1 MKVVQY
7 TEFGDYD
14 RLQVVEAP
22 APQLAPGQMLVR
34 MTAAAVNPVD
44 DFVRRGL
51 HRTARQLPHIPGNEG
66 VGIVVTGTA
75 DLPAGTRVLVLPN
88 LLSGGLRGVA
98 GAGTWQELLVLSP
111 AEVAPAPAQLSDEAA
126 AGFSVAYLSAQL
138 SLEKAGFKAGHRV
151 LALGIGGAV
160 GNAAVQLARAQGAA
174 QVISTAGSSAKAEQA
189 RQAGYEHVIDLS
201 QESLTTG
208 VARLTDGAGVDV
220 VVDSLGGT
228 LTGPS
233 LSALRAGGSLVV
245 IGYAA
250 GTEATVTI
258 TDFVWK
264 KIAMYGTS
272 MGGREPGTYQHL
284 FEQFAPLVQAGALQ
298 PLFARSFPLAEVAE
312 AQRYLQEERPFG
324 KVVLTF

>member
-1 MKVVQY
+1 MRVVQFS
-7 TEFGDYD
+7 EFGGYD
-14 RLQVVEAP
+14 RLHVLEAP
-22 APQLAPGQMLVR
+22 APQPAPGQLRVR

-44 DFVRRGL
+44 DFVRRGR
-51 HRTARQLPHIPGNEG
+51 HRAVQQLPHISGNEG
-66 VGIVVTGTA
+66 VGIVETGTA
-75 DLPAGTRVLVLPN
+75 DFPAGTRVLVLPN

-98 GAGTWQELLVLSP
+98 GAGTWQELLVLDP
-111 AEVAPAPAQLSDEAA
+111 LEVVPAPPQLSDEVA
-126 AGFSVAYLSAQL
+126 AGFGVAYLSAQL
-138 SLEKAGFKAGHRV
+138 SLERGGFQAGHRV
-151 LALGIGGAV
+151 LALGVGGAV

-174 QVISTAGSSAKAEQA
+174 QVISTAGSSAKAAQA

-201 QESLTTG
+201 QESLTAG

-220 VVDSLGGT
+220 VIDSLGGT

-250 GTEATVTI
+250 GTEATITI

-272 MGGREPGTYQHL
+272 MGGREPGTYRHL
-284 FEQFAPLVQAGALQ
+284 FEQFAPLVQAGAIQ
-298 PLFARSFPLAEVAE
+298 PLFARSFPLADAAA
-312 AQRYLQEERPFG
+312 AQQYLQEERPFG
-324 KVVLTF
+324 KVSLIF